1 MDAFTKDLKNF
12 RDKLVSLGKTQD
24 EIERAMQEKER
35 EILNMEHEL
44 DLAIVSAGF
53 GKGKLKSYQA
63 SALLLTDNYI
73 GSF

>member
-1 MDAFTKDLKNF
+1 
-12 RDKLVSLGKTQD
+12 
-24 EIERAMQEKER
+24 MQEKER
-35 EILNMEHEL
+35 EMLDMEHEL

>member
-1 MDAFTKDLKNF
+1 
-12 RDKLVSLGKTQD
+12 
-24 EIERAMQEKER
+24 MQEKER
-35 EILNMEHEL
+35 EMLDTEHEL

-53 GKGKLKSYQA
+53 RKGKLKSDVDQA